1 MNNYI
6 KGIYNYCDRWC
17 EKCAFTSRCCSF
29 AFEKK
34 MTEATNEK
42 NMDKDTLWKL
52 VKNFYAEIKPTEGE
66 IELVDLMHLEDLP
79 EFNFNTDFPENGG
92 RNEEEENFLFK
103 SAQSYAFETYKW
115 IESYADEVSQLELD
129 DTQKGNLIDAI
140 EVVQRY
146 AFFISAKLLR
156 ALDTE
161 SIDETPVDS
170 DENGSA
176 KVALISISRSI
187 TAWSVIRSIFKFD
200 QDCSVKFL
208 GQLISL
214 RRQIEQIFPRAMEFI
229 RPGFDTE

>member
-6 KGIYNYCDRWC
+6 RGIYNYCDHWC

-34 MTEATNEK
+34 LTEATSDK
-42 NMDKDTLWKL
+42 NVDKDTIWKL

-66 IELVDLMHLEDLP
+66 IELVDLIHYEDLP
-79 EFNFNTDFPENGG
+79 EFNINTDLTENDG

-103 SAQSYAFETYKW
+103 AAQSYAHEAYKW
-115 IESYADEVSQLELD
+115 IETYADEVSQFEFD
-129 DTQKGNLIDAI
+129 DTKKRNLSDAI
-140 EVVQRY
+140 EIVQRY
-146 AFFISAKLLR
+146 AFFISSKLLR

-161 SIDETPVDS
+161 NIDEIPADS

-176 KVALISISRSI
+176 KIALIAISRSI
-187 TAWSVIRSIFKFD
+187 AAWSIIRSFKID
-200 QDCSVKFL
+200 QDFSAGLL
-208 GQLISL
+208 GQLITL
-214 RRQIEQIFPRAMEFI
+214 RRNVEQIFPRAMEFV

>member
-103 SAQSYAFETYKW
+103 AAQSYAFETYKW

-161 SIDETPVDS
+161 SIDEH
-170 DENGSA
+170 
-176 KVALISISRSI
+176 R
-187 TAWSVIRSIFKFD
+187 
-200 QDCSVKFL
+200 
-208 GQLISL
+208 
-214 RRQIEQIFPRAMEFI
+214 
-229 RPGFDTE
+229 